1 MNIDSTLDR
10 LLEIGRSERFAEIES
25 IVGLSDHSS
34 VLRLAGTY
42 RDDIVS
48 YARRLSPA
56 DRVALVKSVAMV
68 EHRVGGLGSVT
79 NLQHLLQL
87 VDDPERTLLD
97 WILRNTKSY
106 WYYSH
111 NARSIQELDLTSK
124 RIAERKAA
132 RVEKEQ
138 TRQIEDKS
146 RIAADA
152 TRKLYNAVRR
162 GDLKA
167 VRALIE
173 RGADVTS
180 CGPDGSPLI
189 AVAMSKGFDAIAE
202 ELRHAS
208 DENAAP

>member
-1 MNIDSTLDR
+1 
-10 LLEIGRSERFAEIES
+10 
-25 IVGLSDHSS
+25 
-34 VLRLAGTY
+34 
-42 RDDIVS
+42 
-48 YARRLSPA
+48 
-56 DRVALVKSVAMV
+56 MV